1 VASESESRPS
11 VLVLVGD
18 AETASDV
25 ADSMASA
32 EATAEDPSS
41 QSTDDNTVGVGRAD
55 VVVDAE
61 GLNSIRGQSRAC
73 RVVALVDDPI
83 AATATDPLVDAIAT
97 SCADVDATVRW
108 LAARG
113 DADRSS
119 DKSARTPSRTEQ
131 LNAEMRQLTSV
142 RSIEEGHQTAV
153 DVAGEVFPGYHC
165 VVGVRNGEWVEPT
178 AASSEVAVEGGLVRV
193 GRGSGY
199 AIYTDVTEQR
209 EAKLREQNERLDKF
223 ASIVSHDL
231 RNPLSVAEGYVSL
244 ASETG
249 ETSHLTAASE
259 ALDRIDELVCDLLS
273 PAR

>member
-1 VASESESRPS
+1 M
-11 VLVLVGD
+11 GD

-97 SCADVDATVRW
+97 SCADVDATSCADVDATVRW

-165 VVGVRNGEWVEPT
+165 VVGVRDGEWVEPT